1 MPAVDR
7 SALAEFPARYYA
19 AWNGRDVEV
28 LESIVAPEFS
38 WIDPLLPDELTSY
51 EGARPFFQGAWQ
63 GFPDIT
69 FQAIGEPLVDEAAG
83 RVAGE
88 WRMTGTHTGEG
99 FPPGA
104 PATGKPFD
112 VKGTDVWTIGTDGR
126 AIAIRAYYD
135 SATLARQL
143 GLA

>member
-1 MPAVDR
+1 MSTPAETSLRDYP
-7 SALAEFPARYYA
+7 ERYYA
-19 AWNGRDVEV
+19 AWNGRDITA
-28 LESIVAPEFS
+28 LEGIVAPEFS
-38 WIDPLLPDELTSY
+38 WIDPLLPAEVTEY
-51 EGARPFFQGAWQ
+51 EGARQFFQGAWQ
-63 GFPDIT
+63 GFPDIR
-69 FQAIGEPLVDEAAG
+69 FEPIGEPLVDEG
-83 RVAGE
+83 GRRVAGE

-112 VKGTDVWTIGTDGR
+112 VKGTDVWTMHDDGR
-126 AIAIRAYYD
+126 ALAVHAYYD